1 MQWYQSKIIWFNILS
16 AILMIADT
24 FLSSGFIP
32 AEYVIYFTMFVN
44 VVNIILRTFFSSG
57 QRIESDR
64 YNQI

>member
-32 AEYVIYFTMFVN
+32 AEYVIYFTMFIN

>member
-1 MQWYQSKIIWFNILS
+1 MQWHQSKIIWFNILS

>member
-24 FLSSGFIP
+24 FLTSGFIP
-32 AEYVIYFTMFVN
+32 AEYVMYFTMFVN

-57 QRIESDR
+57 QRIESDK

>member
-1 MQWYQSKIIWFNILS
+1 MKWYQSKIIWFNILS

-24 FLSSGFIP
+24 FLTSGFIP
-32 AEYVIYFTMFVN
+32 AEYVMYFTMFVN

-57 QRIESDR
+57 QRIESDK

>member
-57 QRIESDR
+57 QRIESDK